1 MDDSIAAE
9 APGSDFGDRRLDAR
23 YQLLLERLG
32 AQPQLSIPAACRGKA
47 EVEAAYR
54 FFDHPRVTPDRLLAP
69 HAAATRRRMA
79 DQATV
84 VVAQDTTE
92 IDLTRPER
100 VVGGPLAADG
110 RCGFF
115 SHTLLAMTPDG
126 VPLGLLDD
134 RTWSRDPATVGQSK
148 VRRKRQP
155 LAEKESVR
163 WIDGYRR
170 CCDAARSLPGVEVV
184 CVSDSE
190 GDLYEAFVEAVVQD
204 HAAKFIVR
212 ACKDRRLAGEGRQFL
227 HDFVAA
233 TPILG
238 TRSVGVSQRI
248 APPSEIRKRR
258 KARGE
263 RAAVL
268 TIQAATVTPRAPWRS
283 DGKLPAT
290 PVTVVLARETH
301 PPAGEEPIE
310 WLLLTDLPATTR
322 AEAERALDLDTQR
335 WPIEVYFRV
344 LKSGCG
350 VEKLQ
355 LETAARMLNA
365 LAVYKIVAWR
375 VLLLTML
382 GRSCPELPCE
392 TVLTESEWKAVYVT
406 VLRKVLPE
414 SPPTL
419 GEMVR
424 LIAMLGGHL
433 GRKGDPPPGPQ
444 AMWVGLQQARTLA
457 LGWETFGPGA
467 KTYAE

>member
-9 APGSDFGDRRLDAR
+9 ALGIDLGDRRLDAR
-23 YQLLLERLG
+23 YRLLLERLG

-115 SHTLLAMTPDG
+115 SHTLLAMTPGG

-148 VRRKRQP
+148 TRHKRQP
-155 LAEKESVR
+155 LADKESVR
-163 WIDGYRR
+163 WIEGYRQ
-170 CCDAARSLPGVEVV
+170 CCEATRSLPGVEVV

-190 GDLYEAFVEAVVQD
+190 GDLYEAFVEASTQN
-204 HAAKFIVR
+204 HAAKFVVR
-212 ACKDRRLAGEGRQFL
+212 AGQDRRLAGEGRQFL
-227 HDFVAA
+227 HDFVAS
-233 TPILG
+233 TPVLG
-238 TRSVGVSQRI
+238 TRAVEVSARV
-248 APPSEIRKRR
+248 APPSETRKRR

-268 TIQAATVTPRAPWRS
+268 TIQAATVTPRVPWRS
-283 DGKLPAT
+283 DGQLPAT
-290 PVTVVLARETH
+290 PVTAVLARETN
-301 PPAGEEPIE
+301 PPRGEEPIE
-310 WLLLTDLPATTR
+310 WLLLTDLPATTP
-322 AEAERALDLDTQR
+322 AEAERVLDLYTQR
-335 WPIEVYFRV
+335 WLIEVYFRV

-365 LAVYKIVAWR
+365 LAVYKVVAWR

-392 TVLTESEWKAVYVT
+392 TVLAESEWKAVYVT
-406 VLRKVLPE
+406 VLRKALPE